1 MIAMH
6 KKHITGTMLLIAFV
20 GAFCYAAPLALSVR
34 HRPFG
39 DFCNEGD
46 DDVLT
51 YWFFAFIGSLL
62 LLVFGVYRRY
72 NYKV

>member
-1 MIAMH
+1 
-6 KKHITGTMLLIAFV
+6 MLLIAFV
-20 GAFCYAAPLALSVR
+20 GTFCYAAPLALSVR
-34 HRPFG
+34 HRPSG
-39 DFCNEGD
+39 DFCNDGD